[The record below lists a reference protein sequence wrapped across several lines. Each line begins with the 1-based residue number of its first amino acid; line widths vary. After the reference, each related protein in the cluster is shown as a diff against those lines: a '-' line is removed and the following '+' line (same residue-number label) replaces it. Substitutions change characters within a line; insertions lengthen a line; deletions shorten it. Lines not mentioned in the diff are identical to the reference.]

1 MTGDGALCER
11 DALGNWLT
19 VKTTLMPLCHL
30 TTSAA
35 NTTTTV
41 CHCVVCTPVP
51 SYHSK
56 PTVYTCVT
64 TVETTNDDEALYHAS
79 LLRLETI
86 NQGGNCCTFGS
97 FVKCLLFILHLSKS
111 QALSFEGYNYLVIH
125 NGLELCQK
133 DMCFWASFF
142 GLRNQK
148 AERVFFAPSCV
159 ENVSVSLFFHDT
171 FLHFAISLPPLYV

>member
-1 MTGDGALCER
+1 MARCVKGMHLEIGWQLKPLWCHCAIL
-11 DALGNWLT
+11 LPLLLT
-19 VKTTLMPLCHL
+19 LLPLFY
-30 TTSAA
+30 
-35 NTTTTV
+35 
-41 CHCVVCTPVP
+41 HCVVCTPVP

-171 FLHFAISLPPLYV
+171 FLHFAISLPPLHV